1 MDLVEYELEKEKAKE
16 NLTALKKLFKKN
28 AKLRKQ
34 AIYRDMRRVYGHM
47 THGGKIIDIHKSIKK
62 AGVNIKGQPRLAIVR
77 ADSKMCYLSRRS
89 NGACVFGGVD
99 PGHWGQSSA
108 RKTYGEVELPRDTFG
123 DLWAN
128 LPWRKTVL
136 KIPTPLIP
144 PHIYIEEIKYN
155 LKNYHILWEVDEWIE
170 TEPPVDPILL
180 KKITPSLYGVLAT
193 WDLTELERA
202 IIRGALE

>member
-16 NLTALKKLFKKN
+16 NLRELKELFKKN
-28 AKLRKQ
+28 AILRKNE
-34 AIYRDMRRVYGHM
+34 IYRDMRRVYGHM
-47 THGGKIIDIHKSIKK
+47 TNGGKVIDIHKSLKK
-62 AGVNIKGQPRLAIVR
+62 AGVNIKGQPRVAIAR

-89 NGACVFGGVD
+89 NGAAVFSGTD
-99 PGHWGQSSA
+99 PGRWGQDVA
-108 RKTYGEVELPRDTFG
+108 RKCYGEIELPSDTFG
-123 DLWAN
+123 DLWN
-128 LPWRKTVL
+128 NIPWRTRVL
-136 KIPTPLIP
+136 KTPTPLIP
-144 PHIYIEEIKYN
+144 PHIYIEEIKHS

-180 KKITPSLYGVLAT
+180 KKITTSLYGVLAT